1 MNAVR
6 LFCYMLIQTSMM
18 VFGQVFFKLG
28 MQALVNFTWTWHC
41 IWHQILLNGWVLL
54 GVTLLILANL
64 FWLYLLKIYPFSVIY
79 PLTSLGFALGMLVGW
94 LIFHETVDW
103 LQWFGVILIIGGC
116 FLINFAADI

>member
-1 MNAVR
+1 
-6 LFCYMLIQTSMM
+6 MLIQTSMM